1 MTHHK
6 FDIAKLEKLNDPAR
20 FESLP
25 PDVFFPALGLPE
37 GPSVIVEIG
46 AGTGLFAE
54 AFSARAGEATVYVTD
69 IVEEALEWIRANR
82 PGVAEGRIVPVLAE
96 ETRVPLPDGLADA
109 VYMINLH
116 HELMDPAAT
125 YADALRLLKPGGR
138 LLVVDWAARET
149 PKGPPLTSRA
159 SADALVE
166 VIRVAGFTEVTVDD
180 GRLPWH
186 IMATAVRPAN

>member
-25 PDVFFPALGLPE
+25 PDVFFTALALPQ

-54 AFSARAGEATVYVTD
+54 AFTARAPEATVYATD
-69 IVEEALEWIRANR
+69 IVEEALGWIRANR
-82 PGVAEGRIVPVLAE
+82 RGAAVGRIVPVLAE

-116 HELMDPAAT
+116 HELVDPAAT
-125 YADALRLLKPGGR
+125 YADAFRLLKPGGR

-149 PKGPPLTSRA
+149 PKGPPLLSRA
-159 SADALVE
+159 SAEALDS
-166 VIRVAGFTEVTVDD
+166 VIRAGGFDDVAVDAD
-180 GRLPWH
+180 RLPWH
-186 IMATAVRPAN
+186 TMVTARRPAE

>member
-6 FDIAKLEKLNDPAR
+6 FDIAKLEKLDDPAR

-25 PDVFFPALGLPE
+25 PDVFFTALGLPE
-37 GPSVIVEIG
+37 GPSAIVEIG

-54 AFSARAGEATVYVTD
+54 AFTERAPEATVYVTD
-69 IVEEALEWIRANR
+69 IAEEALEWIRTNR
-82 PGVAEGRIVPVLAE
+82 RGAAVGRIVPVLAE

-116 HELMDPAAT
+116 HELVDPAAT
-125 YADALRLLKPGGR
+125 YADAFRLLTPGGR

-149 PKGPPLTSRA
+149 PKGPPLLSRA
-159 SADALVE
+159 SAEALDG
-166 VIRVAGFTEVTVDD
+166 VIRAAGFDDVAVDAD
-180 GRLPWH
+180 RLPWH
-186 IMATAVRPAN
+186 TMVTARRRAE